1 MYLVSVQSRLQ
12 AVLLCLRYVDTAAA
26 SIGDWF
32 VLSWCATRISE
43 AGSNK
48 TERTKKKQKENK
60 KKNVYQGSIRKNNLP
75 IGNYRLRGWEY
86 LATVFSE
93 VGEI

>member
-1 MYLVSVQSRLQ
+1 MIGLCFRGVPQEFLKQ
-12 AVLLCLRYVDTAAA
+12 AQTKQK
-26 SIGDWF
+26 
-32 VLSWCATRISE
+32 E
-43 AGSNK
+43 P
-48 TERTKKKQKENK
+48 KKKQKENK